1 MYRSLPIPGELP
13 TSTARSERTVMI
25 KHHQYRKSGTTFMFR
40 QGCRTLQHLLLK
52 WGSGQEKGEQGV
64 NEFQKAVTLKWLHSC
79 SSSMLQAHTAECA
92 WETAKHKT
100 KQKKRARSPPGK
112 FSLVSPAK
120 MLTWMSFRINISRV
134 ICTQCCSVYL
144 LITDLYTLSIIIEC
158 QDERQPKG
166 LNAMFCH
173 KENTAKVMAGAESRD
188 TLGWKEIR
196 AQYWGFFCRVLGFC
210 F

>member
-1 MYRSLPIPGELP
+1 M
-13 TSTARSERTVMI
+13 V
-25 KHHQYRKSGTTFMFR
+25 KVV
-40 QGCRTLQHLLLK
+40 QHLCLDKVVEPSIICCLN
-52 WGSGQEKGEQGV
+52 GDQDRNREKPGG
-64 NEFQKAVTLKWLHSC
+64 NEFQRAVTLQWLRC
-79 SSSMLQAHTAECA
+79 RSSPVLQAHAAQCA
-92 WETAKHKT
+92 WEAAKHKPEQN
-100 KQKKRARSPPGK
+100 KAARSPPGR

-173 KENTAKVMAGAESRD
+173 KENTAKVMAGSESRD
-188 TLGWKEIR
+188 TLGWKEIG
-196 AQYWGFFCRVLGFC
+196 AQYRGFFCRVLGFC
-210 F
+210 FKKPLRMVLPGQWHLKPGFGCTWRMCV

>member
-1 MYRSLPIPGELP
+1 MEVVLHLCLHKTVERS
-13 TSTARSERTVMI
+13 STCSLNGDQDRNR
-25 KHHQYRKSGTTFMFR
+25 
-40 QGCRTLQHLLLK
+40 
-52 WGSGQEKGEQGV
+52 EKAGV
-64 NEFQKAVTLKWLHSC
+64 NEFQTAVRLKQLHPC
-79 SSSMLQAHTAECA
+79 SSSVLQAHTAQCA
-92 WETAKHKT
+92 GETAEYKT
-100 KQKKRARSPPGK
+100 KQKKGACSPPGR

-173 KENTAKVMAGAESRD
+173 KENTAKVMAGSESRD
-188 TLGWKEIR
+188 TLGWKEIW
-196 AQYWGFFCRVLGFC
+196 AQDQCFFCRVLGFC
-210 F
+210 FKKSFMQFCLDSDM

>member
-1 MYRSLPIPGELP
+1 MVLHLCLHKVVERF
-13 TSTARSERTVMI
+13 STCCLNGDQDRNR
-25 KHHQYRKSGTTFMFR
+25 
-40 QGCRTLQHLLLK
+40 
-52 WGSGQEKGEQGV
+52 EKAGV
-64 NEFQKAVTLKWLHSC
+64 TGFQTAVRLKWLHPC
-79 SSSMLQAHTAECA
+79 SSSVLQAHRSMC
-92 WETAKHKT
+92 WGNSWIQNKT
-100 KQKKRARSPPGK
+100 KKGACSPPGR

-173 KENTAKVMAGAESRD
+173 KENTAKVMAGSESRD
-188 TLGWKEIR
+188 TLGWKEIW
-196 AQYWGFFCRVLGFC
+196 AQDQCFFRRVHGFGLKKCFMQFCLDSDM
-210 F
+210 